1 MLIQDLISS
10 DKYNIKCPY
19 PMTPKGICIHNT
31 ANDASAKNEIAYMK
45 SNNNEVS
52 FHIAVDDIEAIQ
64 GIPFTRNAWATG
76 DGGNGEGNRNYIQV
90 EICYSKSGGERFIAA
105 EKRAAKEVATLLK
118 TYNWTI
124 SNIKKHQDFSNKYC
138 PHRTLDLGWER
149 FLNLV
154 RAEMEVKDIPSSNNS
169 TQNELYRIR
178 KTWEDTKSQIGA
190 FTNLDNAKKVCK
202 LGYSI
207 FNSKGEKVYSND
219 PVEIEEEYIIKKY
232 AEKGVFTC
240 TEEAINFRNNPI
252 INANNLITGQYY
264 RNETVNYD
272 YVVITNKYVY
282 ISWISSTGIRR
293 YMPVRD
299 LITKEVWGT
308 FK

>member
-1 MLIQDLISS
+1 MLIQSLITK

-19 PMTPKGICIHNT
+19 DMIPKGICIHNT

-64 GIPFTRNAWATG
+64 GIPFNRNAWAAG
-76 DGGNGEGNRNYIQV
+76 DSGSGEGNRNYIHI
-90 EICYSKSGGERFIAA
+90 EICYSKSGGEKFIAA
-105 EKRAAKEVATLLK
+105 EKRAAKEVAALLK

-138 PHRTLDLGWER
+138 PHRTLDMGWER

-154 RAEMEVKDIPSSNNS
+154 RAEMEIKEVTSSNNS
-169 TQNELYRIR
+169 TKNELYRIR

-190 FTNLDNAKKVCK
+190 FTNLDNAKKVCR
-202 LGYSI
+202 LGYSV
-207 FNSKGEKVYSND
+207 FNNKGEKVYSND
-219 PVEIEEEYIIKKY
+219 PVKVEEEYITKKY
-232 AEKGVFTC
+232 SEKGTFTC

-252 INANNLITGQYY
+252 IAANNPIQGQYL

-282 ISWISSTGIRR
+282 ISWVSNTGIRR

-299 LITKEVWGT
+299 LVNREAWGT